1 MGDAGSATTLAEEPG
16 RISAGGSEAGAA
28 AKKVINDSG
37 YEFGDLT
44 RGAIKGF
51 EGAVRETTGNKE
63 YKFGDVSKTMAK
75 GLFGALEKAASE
87 AKKLAPPMLP
97 FDVGRPTDPWAT
109 SSTDVGRPT
118 DPWATSST
126 DVGRPTQS
134 TPPIELDEYLIA
146 KRSLIELSRSSMLYA
161 KLPLAEVEGLV
172 PLKQIH
178 LQHVMRALQSELD
191 SRADA
196 LRLDPNEQQRELTA
210 AIYAVRQNETSAAEA
225 TKEQL
230 LSRLLSVVTSAARSL
245 DEEIPACHFEQ
256 VRVAL
261 HGLRDGLREIYISFM
276 DEMYPEPTVAHL
288 TSQPKPVEEA
298 TPEQSTTP
306 PPTTPPSDLWD
317 STSAVAPS
325 APSDAWA
332 CRHAPPAREQACMQD
347 LHEAVAPPVPVP
359 PPAAAPPTPPLAE
372 VAVPTPWA
380 VTRAEKIKYDG
391 IFEQMQPEDGKV
403 GGTKVAPV
411 LKRSGLDQAVLRDI
425 WYLVDVNEDGLLDA
439 DWFAVAMHLTMKMK
453 KGEPLPLSL
462 PEALIPPSCR

>member
-1 MGDAGSATTLAEEPG
+1 MSDAGSATTLAEEPG

-97 FDVGRPTDPWAT
+97 F
-109 SSTDVGRPT
+109 DVGRPT

-439 DWFAVAMHLTMKMK
+439 DWFAVAMHLTMQTK
-453 KGEPLPLSL
+453 KGEPLPPSL